1 MLRALFIVSLA
12 EEMGEVLGIEFG
24 ETLTIVDGLAYYEHR
39 GEGEMVVVDNLGE
52 VFEHTP
58 IDLLIGPCEMITG
71 CNGGVLR
78 IFLKQFTLH
87 IIDNRC

>member
-1 MLRALFIVSLA
+1 MA

-24 ETLTIVDGLAYYEHR
+24 ETLTIVDGLAHDEHR
-39 GEGEMVVVDNLGE
+39 GEGKLIIVDDLGE

-71 CNGGVLR
+71 CNRSVLR
-78 IFLKQFTLH
+78 ILL
-87 IIDNRC
+87 